1 MPRSLSRV
9 TTDLVIS
16 TISAAATTSLRE
28 ETSGFNLSI
37 SKTAF
42 FGYRAHSCHP
52 CPQFCTVWT
61 DRSHLDSL
69 AEFWLQGPQPS
80 PLSTILYSLTA
91 LQIFSSKSTSIMA
104 LGVYRTHKIHKMD
117 RAQVFKHEIDKSL
130 LLLVTTTQITS
141 VTSLQLGLD
150 CTHAASKP
158 CAHVQRAARQR
169 TTSFQPS
176 SPASDCIVVVAYRDE

>member
-1 MPRSLSRV
+1 MCQTALLGPCNHQQNSL
-9 TTDLVIS
+9 
-16 TISAAATTSLRE
+16 
-28 ETSGFNLSI
+28 
-37 SKTAF
+37 
-42 FGYRAHSCHP
+42 
-52 CPQFCTVWT
+52 
-61 DRSHLDSL
+61 
-69 AEFWLQGPQPS
+69 FWLQGPQLP

-91 LQIFSSKSTSIMA
+91 LQIFSSKSPSIMA

-117 RAQVFKHEIDKSL
+117 RAQVFKHEIDKSI

-176 SPASDCIVVVAYRDE
+176 SPLRLSNALPNTPTPSRLADAFPTRRTFNLSSPSRQVDSRHPHSFPT